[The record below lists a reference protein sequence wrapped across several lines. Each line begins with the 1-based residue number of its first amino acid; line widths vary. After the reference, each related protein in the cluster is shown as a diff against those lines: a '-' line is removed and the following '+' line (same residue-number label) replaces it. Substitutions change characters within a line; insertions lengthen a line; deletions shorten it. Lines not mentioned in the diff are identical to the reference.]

1 MCIILPMVKNFFLVV
16 MKFIGALVDFSEGLD
31 ANNFVNCVFKNTPP
45 RVALK
50 LGNISI
56 TLFEYF

>member
-1 MCIILPMVKNFFLVV
+1 

>member
-1 MCIILPMVKNFFLVV
+1 

-31 ANNFVNCVFKNTPP
+31 DNNFVYCVFKNTPP